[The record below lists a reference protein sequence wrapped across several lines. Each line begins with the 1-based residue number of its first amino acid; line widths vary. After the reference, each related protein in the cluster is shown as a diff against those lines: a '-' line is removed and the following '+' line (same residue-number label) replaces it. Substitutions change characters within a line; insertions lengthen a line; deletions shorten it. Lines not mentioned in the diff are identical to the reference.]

1 MIFFT
6 DSGAWCSASHCTPSP
21 MPSTSFPACL
31 VVSLSAS
38 RRHSTLFFFFL
49 MTGRPPRST
58 LFPYTPLS
66 RSAYGKP
73 VAPGARDGRDTGP
86 VDARAGDRAIV
97 LPESYLFDEPLSPH
111 LAARLAGERID
122 PAALLADFERHRAGE
137 RTLVIE
143 TAGGL
148 LVPLAEGGGDIG
160 DAPDGNSGASGGP
173 GLPGQRGAGGP
184 ADPRTPPGDRALR
197 GRRADPRAAAPRACR
212 SGGGGGSGA
221 PLRPPWA
228 PRPPAAAPARGP
240 GAGRSS
246 GAAGEPRQPRQR
258 RGRGRGG
265 GRRPQEPAPPAPR
278 APPNSAPPPP
288 PPLQP
293 H

>member
-111 LAARLAGERID
+111 LAARLAGERIE

-160 DAPDGNSGASGGP
+160 DAPDGHSGASGGP
-173 GLPGQRGAGGP
+173 GLPGQ
-184 ADPRTPPGDRALR
+184 
-197 GRRADPRAAAPRACR
+197 
-212 SGGGGGSGA
+212 
-221 PLRPPWA
+221 
-228 PRPPAAAPARGP
+228 P
-240 GAGRSS
+240 GAGTGVGAGASIEIS
-246 GAAGEPRQPRQR
+246 GDAPGLCLRLPAEASPPSPSPSPWLSARHPVGGSAAVAAT
-258 RGRGRGG
+258 
-265 GRRPQEPAPPAPR
+265 EPAAPGY
-278 APPNSAPPPP
+278 
-288 PPLQP
+288 LQA
-293 H
+293 